1 MVTIGAVVAAA
12 FAYWLVVR
20 APLAVRVSSTMGD
33 WAQGAERLAMAPTT
47 TREWST
53 DRFVY
58 YEVDLTDTG
67 WRAARALYRSM
78 RTGART
84 GFAQLILRIRGAG
97 TVGTV
102 TSPEAVDGL
111 FILWATPDLAVWRF
125 GAGKVVVRE
134 ARLRKDCDVLSAR
147 VALERAYPDSKYW
160 PLPATPGE
168 ETLSL
173 SATRVCFDRGTAINI
188 FQPFHIARILVL
200 REWLDD
206 DPDLKDV
213 LPDFHLP

>member
-97 TVGTV
+97 TVGTA
-102 TSPEAVDGL
+102 TS
-111 FILWATPDLAVWRF
+111 LAVWRF

-134 ARLRKDCDVLSAR
+134 ARFRQDCDVLSAR